1 VTSSRPVPELLDAV
15 RAGEAGADEALYA
28 ALYDDLRTIAS
39 RQLGSGGPA
48 TLGTTALVHETY
60 LKLVDRSSISPE
72 SRRHF
77 LAIAARAMRQLVV
90 DYVRTARADKR
101 GGGAAHIDL
110 GDAEELLG
118 SSSDPADRA
127 LEILEIDEALTELD
141 RRSPRLRQ
149 VVELRFF
156 AGFDVAATAEAM
168 GSSERTVK
176 RDWQIARAFLY
187 RALHGESGA
196 TDEDAT

>member
-1 VTSSRPVPELLDAV
+1 MSTRRRVSDLLEAV
-15 RAGEAGADEALYA
+15 RAGSPGAEEALYA
-28 ALYDDLRTIAS
+28 ALYEDLRVLAS
-39 RQLGSGGPA
+39 HQLRGGSPQ

-77 LAIAARAMRQLVV
+77 LAIAARAMRQIVV

-101 GGGAAHIDL
+101 GGGVPHIDL
-110 GDAEELLG
+110 GDARELL
-118 SSSDPADRA
+118 SSRVDPVDRAVEILAIDRA
-127 LEILEIDEALTELD
+127 LDRLD
-141 RRSPRLRQ
+141 RKSSRLRQ

-156 AGFDVAATAEAM
+156 GGFDVDETAEVM
-168 GSSERTVK
+168 GTSPRTVK

-187 RALHGESGA
+187 RALNA
-196 TDEDAT
+196 TEDE